1 MDAAPRLC
9 ANRGPLLMRVQ
20 EAVMAA
26 GAERVHHP
34 LFARF
39 YPLISRGAEAR
50 GGAEH
55 RRELLAGL
63 SGRVIEV
70 GAGHGLNFKYY
81 PASVRE
87 VVAVEP
93 EPHLWDLAV
102 KAARGSP
109 VSIHVVDGLAGR
121 LPVETASFDV
131 GVSSL
136 VLCSIAEPAR
146 ALAELFR
153 VIRPG
158 GELRFYEHVRA
169 ESLALTRLQHVVDAL
184 FWPRLFGG
192 CHTSRATH
200 RAIEDAGF
208 VIEGLRRFPFRPCP
222 LAFPVSPHIIGR
234 ARRP

>member
-1 MDAAPRLC
+1 MDAAPRLF

-26 GAERVHHP
+26 GAKRVHHP
-34 LFARF
+34 LFARL

-50 GGAEH
+50 GGAGH

-102 KAARGSP
+102 AVAKSSRIP
-109 VSIHVVDGLAGR
+109 IHVVDGLAER
-121 LPVETASFDV
+121 LPVETASFDA

-153 VIRPG
+153 VIRQG

-169 ESLALTRLQHVVDAL
+169 ESPGLRRLQRFVDRL
-184 FWPRLFGG
+184 LWPRLFGG
-192 CHTSRATH
+192 CHTSRDSD
-200 RAIEDAGF
+200 RAIENAGF